1 MDAAVVIMRRCLF
14 IEASLTA
21 VGHVAEIE
29 LDAGDIDPKPSAEAL
44 ATCSN

>member
-1 MDAAVVIMRRCLF
+1 MDAAVVIMIRCLF